1 MKRPQLRYNP
11 PMIIDRYLTREI
23 LRPFAVGLGL
33 LVLVFVGFSLARQ
46 LSFAAAG
53 QVDLL
58 TALQLVALNTLVTLE
73 ILLPSALFFSVL
85 AALGKLYRDAEMNA
99 LFAAGI
105 SPMRVMVSVLKFAL
119 VFALITGVISIAGRP
134 WAFRESYRLEA
145 QAAAEF
151 DLRKMATGE
160 FVTMGNSDYVFIADG
175 LDLQQGLH
183 EQVFLQKL
191 HRGGER
197 SELIYAESATL
208 PMLNPSAPF
217 TAQFF
222 HGFHYLL
229 DNRETLDVTTEFE
242 TLTIHLPATEAQQ
255 RYRRKAESMR
265 ALALSGD
272 PKDTAEYQWRLTTPL
287 ATLLLA
293 LIAAPLARSNP
304 REPRTRSFFIAIA
317 TYIAL
322 FSLTSMVKTWIE
334 QERISAFPGLWGGY
348 ALFLLLLV
356 LLLYP
361 PRLRR
366 RRRRDTPE
374 RT

>member
-1 MKRPQLRYNP
+1 
-11 PMIIDRYLTREI
+11 MIIDRYLSREI

-33 LVLVFVGFSLARQ
+33 LVLVFIGFSLARQ

-53 QVDLL
+53 QVDLI
-58 TALQLVALNTLVTLE
+58 TALKLVALNTLVTLE

-85 AALGKLYRDAEMNA
+85 AALGKLYRDAEMTA

-105 SPMRVMVSVLKFAL
+105 SPLRVMQSVFKFAL
-119 VFALITGVISIAGRP
+119 LFAIITGVISIAGRP
-134 WAFRESYRLEA
+134 WAYRESYRLEA

-175 LDLQQGLH
+175 LNLQQGLH

-197 SELIYAESATL
+197 SELIYAEAAAL
-208 PMLNPSAPF
+208 PTLNPSEPF
-217 TAQFF
+217 TAKFF
-222 HGFHYLL
+222 RGFHYLL
-229 DNRETLDVTTEFE
+229 DNRETLDVTTEFD
-242 TLTIHLPATEAQQ
+242 TLTIRLPATEAQE
-255 RYRRKAESMR
+255 RYRRKAQSTD
-265 ALALSGD
+265 ALRQSDA
-272 PKDTAEYQWRLTTPL
+272 PKDIAEYQWRLSTPL

-317 TYIAL
+317 TYIGL
-322 FSLTSMVKTWIE
+322 FSLTSMIKTWIE
-334 QERISAFPGLWGGY
+334 QERIGAFPGLWGGY
-348 ALFLLLLV
+348 AVFFVIVVV
-356 LLLYP
+356 LLFP

-366 RRRRDTPE
+366 RRPDT
-374 RT
+374 TGAGA

>member
-1 MKRPQLRYNP
+1 
-11 PMIIDRYLTREI
+11 MIIDRYLSREI

-53 QVDLL
+53 QVDLV
-58 TALQLVALNTLVTLE
+58 TALKLVALNTLVTLE

-99 LFAAGI
+99 LFAAGV
-105 SPMRVMVSVLKFAL
+105 SPLRVLESVFKFAVL
-119 VFALITGVISIAGRP
+119 LAIITGVISIAGRP
-134 WAFRESYRLEA
+134 WAYRESYRLEA

-151 DLRKMATGE
+151 DLKKMATGE

-183 EQVFLQKL
+183 ERVFLQKI

-197 SELIYAESATL
+197 SELIYAEAAAL
-208 PMLNPSAPF
+208 PTLNPSEPF

-222 HGFHYLL
+222 RGFHYLL
-229 DNRETLDVTTEFE
+229 DNRETLDVTTEFD
-242 TLTIHLPATEAQQ
+242 TLTIRLPATEAQE
-255 RYRRKAESMR
+255 RYRRKAESME
-265 ALALSGD
+265 ALALSD
-272 PKDTAEYQWRLTTPL
+272 EPKDVAEYQWRLTTPL

-304 REPRTRSFFIAIA
+304 REPRTRSFFVAITA
-317 TYIAL
+317 YICL

-348 ALFLLLLV
+348 ALFVVLLA

-366 RRRRDTPE
+366 RPGRGAGAGAGASV
-374 RT
+374 